1 MNGVIQWFVRNP
13 VAANLLMLL
22 VVVGGL
28 SGLATVGKTVF
39 PSAALD
45 TITVSV
51 GYLGASPTDVEER
64 ILVPVEEAVSGLSG
78 IKQIRSFGNE
88 GRGQVNITALE
99 GHDVDQLL
107 NEVKARVDAINTFP
121 SQSERPIVS
130 RSYVQSEVMYLLL
143 YGPLEERELKE
154 LGRQVRDRIAALP
167 GAELSRL
174 EGDRAYEVSVDVS
187 DVQLE
192 QYGLTFNDVAQAIR
206 RSSLNVGAGVIDD
219 ASGMT
224 QLMTRGQAYDELDLN
239 DIVVAQQADGNQVL
253 LKDVAQVIDGF
264 TDGEVSFRFN
274 NAPTL
279 LLTVI
284 ANANP
289 DVIALSRD
297 VRELLESEIRP
308 NLPAGVDIVTL
319 IDESD
324 SFRDRLS
331 LLASN
336 GISGLVLVFV
346 ALSLFLTPRLA
357 IWVCA
362 GICISFLGCFWLMP
376 LLGVSLSM
384 LSTFA
389 LVLILG
395 IVVDDAIIISESIHR
410 QHEAGLP
417 GADGAIEGARM
428 VASPVIISALTTML
442 AFTPLLFIEGET
454 RAFVIAIP
462 IVVIATLSF
471 SLLES
476 FCILPQHL
484 VRDGAAR
491 PRGRLALAFDG
502 VRGRVDG
509 ALRRFV
515 QSVYR
520 PCLDRVLR
528 HAWLSLAG
536 FVSLCF
542 FIVSFVFGGYLK
554 FSFEPYVVADFIQV
568 RLQFPA
574 GIPYSIKRE
583 VQDTLETAA
592 NQLEAELQQQYPD
605 QDLIKGV
612 ATWTFT
618 GGDMVQAF
626 MSTNTGVGSAVSVED
641 IARRWREL
649 TGVLPDVSDSS
660 FAFTVNDNQ
669 SALYLLV
676 AGNEEEQ
683 IDQAATALKQKLGEY
698 QGVYEIVDSRDSAST
713 EAILLLK
720 PGAENLG
727 ITLNDLA
734 TQVRQ
739 AFYGEEV
746 QRIPR
751 GKDAVKVMVRLPQL
765 DRNSFATLDALRIRT
780 PDGNTVP
787 FTMVADVEFRPA
799 LTRLTRTDRERTV
812 VVTAKID
819 PLQGNVSE
827 IQQDLANGKLQQLS
841 DQFRG
846 VSIRWAGSQEGQN
859 AFMQSIVRNSLFAL
873 FAIYFLLAV
882 CFRSYLQPLIIMLA
896 IPCGYLGSVIG
907 HLVLG
912 LDMSLYSILGI
923 VATAGVVV
931 NDNLVLMD
939 YINKLREQG
948 ESALRA
954 VERAAEDRFRPIFL
968 TSLTT
973 FVGLVPLMS
982 ETSVQAQFMIPT
994 VVSLAFGV
1002 LFATLV
1008 TLFVTPAIYLLQER
1022 GIAVLR
1028 DLKQRLFGAAKKVV
1042 PDSGEMY

>member
-1 MNGVIQWFVRNP
+1 MSGLIQWFVRNP

-28 SGLATVGKTVF
+28 SGLATVSKTVF

-45 TITVSV
+45 TVTISV
-51 GYLGASPTDVEER
+51 AHPGASPTDVEER
-64 ILVPVEEAVSGLSG
+64 ILVPVEEAISGLSG
-78 IKQIRSFGNE
+78 IKQVRSFGYE
-88 GRGQVNITALE
+88 GRGQVNVTALE
-99 GHDVDQLL
+99 GHDVDLLL
-107 NEVKARVDAINTFP
+107 NEIKARVDAINTFP
-121 SQSERPIVS
+121 SRSERPVVS

-143 YGPLEERELKE
+143 YGDIGERELKE
-154 LGRQVRDRIAALP
+154 LGRSVRDRIAALP
-167 GAELSRL
+167 GAELSRV
-174 EGDRAYEVSVDVS
+174 EGDRSYEISVDVS

-192 QYGLTFNDVAQAIR
+192 QYGLTFSDVAQAIR

-239 DIVVAQQADGNQVL
+239 GIVVSRQADGNQVL
-253 LKDVAQVIDGF
+253 LQDVAEVIDGF
-264 TDGEVSFRFN
+264 ADGEVSFRFN

-279 LLTVI
+279 LLTVV
-284 ANANP
+284 AGNDP
-289 DVIALSRD
+289 DVIALSRQ
-297 VRELLESEIRP
+297 VRELLDVEIRP
-308 NLPAGVDIVTL
+308 ALPEGVEVVTL

-336 GISGLVLVFV
+336 GISGLALVFV

-362 GICISFLGCFWLMP
+362 GICFSFLGCFWLMP
-376 LLGVSLSM
+376 LLGVPLSM

-410 QHEAGLP
+410 QHEAGVP
-417 GADGAIEGARM
+417 GAQGAIDGARM
-428 VASPVIISALTTML
+428 VASPVVFSALTTML
-442 AFTPLLFIEGET
+442 AFTPLLFVEGET

-462 IVVIATLSF
+462 IVVIATLGF

-484 VRDGAAR
+484 VREAGAGS
-491 PRGRLALAFDG
+491 GRNPL
-502 VRGRVDG
+502 VRGFMQ
-509 ALRRFV
+509 LRSKVNGGLQYFIHR
-515 QSVYR
+515 VYR
-520 PCLDRVLR
+520 PVLDRALH

-536 FVSLCF
+536 FVALCCF
-542 FIVSFVFGGYLK
+542 VLSFVFGGYLK

-568 RLQFPA
+568 RLQFAA
-574 GIPYSIKRE
+574 GVPYAVK
-583 VQDTLETAA
+583 
-592 NQLEAELQQQYPD
+592 LEAQDRLEAAASSLQQQLERDHPGE
-605 QDLIKGV
+605 QLIRGV

-618 GGDMVQAF
+618 GGDAVQAF
-626 MSTNTGVGSAVSVED
+626 MSTSTHADSPVGVEEL
-641 IARRWREL
+641 ARRWREL
-649 TGVLPDVSDSS
+649 TGTLPDVTDSS

-669 SALYLLV
+669 SALNLLV
-676 AGNEEEQ
+676 AGTEAGQ
-683 IDQAATALKQKLGEY
+683 IDQAATALKQTLAAYK
-698 QGVYEIVDSRDSAST
+698 GVYEIVDSRDSAST
-713 EAILLLK
+713 EAVLALK
-720 PGAENLG
+720 PGAEHFG
-727 ITLNDLA
+727 ITLDDLA

-751 GKDAVKVMVRLPQL
+751 GKDAVKVMVRLPQQ
-765 DRNSFATLDALRIRT
+765 DRTSFATLDALRIRT
-780 PDGNTVP
+780 ADGSTVP
-787 FTMVADVEFRPA
+787 FPLVADVEFRPA

-812 VVTAKID
+812 VVTAKVD
-819 PLQGNVSE
+819 PQLGNLSE
-827 IQQDLANGKLQQLS
+827 IRQDLDGGKLQQLGE
-841 DQFRG
+841 QYRG
-846 VSIRWAGSQEGQN
+846 VSLRWAGSQEGQSTFMDSLLRN
-859 AFMQSIVRNSLFAL
+859 AVFAL

-882 CFRSYLQPLIIMLA
+882 AFRSYLQPLIIMLA
-896 IPCGYLGSVIG
+896 IPCGFLGAVIG
-907 HLVLG
+907 HLLLG
-912 LDMSLYSILGI
+912 LDMSLYSILGM
-923 VATAGVVV
+923 VAAAGVVV
-931 NDNLVLMD
+931 NDNLVLVD
-939 YINKLREQG
+939 YINKLRG
-948 ESALRA
+948 EGETALRA

-1008 TLFVTPAIYLLQER
+1008 TLLVVPVIYLLQEQGLAALR
-1022 GIAVLR
+1022 RLLRQENAATAV
-1028 DLKQRLFGAAKKVV
+1028 
-1042 PDSGEMY
+1042 